1 MIRTEALH
9 PLSTVVVGHFPIRLE
24 VEEHFHDGRFVGID
38 HVHLP
43 RLYGHASIV
52 LKAKHRLGRWAHEV
66 PDRPLKRLG
75 VVPEVAEDV
84 PVTGLAEETPNT
96 EAAGD
101 RAGTTRV
108 VVVDGQPP
116 PAGPPGTTADVAGAA
131 LCREDRLVLLLGDA
145 VRPLDVSG
153 PSPSLTLGQ
162 HRPMVRVAPRARVL
176 RLPLCRHAVGQT
188 VLASDA
194 GSLRC

>member
-9 PLSTVVVGHFPIRLE
+9 PLSSVVVGHFPIRLE
-24 VEEHFHDGRFVGID
+24 VEEYFHDGRLVGID

-43 RLYGHASIV
+43 CLYGHASIV
-52 LKAKHRLGRWAHEV
+52 LKAKHRLGRWVYEV
-66 PDRPLKRLG
+66 LDRPLKRLG

-84 PVTGLAEETPNT
+84 PVAGLAEESPNT

-108 VVVDGQPP
+108 VVVHGQPP
-116 PAGPPGTTADVAGAA
+116 PAGPPGTSADVAGAA

-145 VRPLDVSG
+145 VRPLDVSS

-162 HRPMVRVAPRARVL
+162 HRPMVCVASRARVL
-176 RLPLCRHAVGQT
+176 RLPLCRHAFSHT
-188 VLASDA
+188 VFARRASA
-194 GSLRC
+194 R